1 MLISVITPT
10 HRTDHL
16 LSTYAS
22 LQNQAYRKFEWI
34 LLPNGACGTL
44 PGAILEDP
52 RVRVIQPAPGLSG
65 NVGAL
70 KQVCCA
76 AARGELLVELDH
88 DDLLHSTA
96 LTRLAAAY
104 CRHIDGFFY
113 SDVAYFRDEEG
124 QPPVVFD
131 PLHGWEDY
139 EMTLDGVYRVAMKA
153 FPITPRSL
161 SEVLYAPDHVRAWSR
176 RAYDR
181 AGGHDGDQPLLDDL
195 DLMIRTYL
203 AGVPF
208 VYLDSCEYFYRY
220 HASST
225 SQQRADEIT
234 KLGPALR
241 DKYFAA
247 LMQEWLRRE
256 GLEKLQLTAGEYYS
270 LGKLPE
276 SSYGQIVLEPD
287 FLPTLTGDQATL
299 AMNAIYRALVPG
311 GYLTLAAPYSRGSL
325 ADAPHYQ
332 SHWNKHSLEYYTDQ
346 RFARQLPGSISRFQL
361 VRYELQDLSPAEP
374 SAYRLQ
380 LTADLAALKGQRQPG
395 IIKI

>member
-16 LSTYAS
+16 MSAYAS

-52 RVRVIQPAPGLSG
+52 RVRVIQPSVALSG

-70 KQVCCA
+70 KRICCD

-113 SDVAYFRDEEG
+113 SDVAYFRDDDD
-124 QPPVVFD
+124 QSPVVFD
-131 PLHGWEDY
+131 SLHGWEDY

-153 FPITPRSL
+153 FAVTPRSL

-181 AGGHDGDQPLLDDL
+181 AGGHNSDQPLLDDL

-208 VYLDSCEYFYRY
+208 IHLDSCEYFYRY

-241 DKYFAA
+241 DRYFSA

-276 SSYGQIVLEPD
+276 GSYGQIVLEPD

-311 GYLTLAAPYSRGSL
+311 GYLTLASPYSRGSL

-332 SHWNKHSLEYYTDQ
+332 SHWNRHSLEYYTDQ

-361 VRYELQDLSPAEP
+361 IRYELQDLSPTEP